1 MKSPKLYH
9 GTTRKRLLK
18 ILKSGLKIKSEKE
31 SNTWTDDTMLKSI
44 KAVSLTKS
52 LKDAICWANRK
63 RLMTNVSETPI
74 VLEINYPQTNLELA
88 IEQNNKKQ
96 KHLISRKTIPIN
108 NIVGFRVVKKL
119 DDEQVLKELGLEK

>member
-9 GTTRKRLLK
+9 GTTRERLLK
-18 ILKSGLKIKSEKE
+18 ILKSGLKIKSEKG
-31 SNTWTDDTMLKSI
+31 STVTDDAMSKSI

-63 RLMTNVSETPI
+63 RLMTNYFETPI